1 MVTIYSYDIAQ
12 GILEQPAVEKLPDL
26 LEAENVDLWV
36 DLENPAPEES
46 EILRSVFN
54 FHELAVEDC
63 TQTDIEEAKL
73 DDYEDYLR
81 VRNEIIRKIWNSL
94 RRAGTRLFFRGI
106 HGLSYLDHPDE
117 IVDDNSIILI
127 NSEPWHIFPSPGHAP
142 EHISLY
148 SEEKGILFSGD
159 NVLKMRSTWLGP
171 PESNISDYIE
181 TIKKLQNLPNLKLI
195 LPAHGEIIENPK
207 ETLSAIIERMNER
220 QKQVLDAIYN
230 HSEKGLTPDDILNL
244 IYPHNKRFTRIIARD
259 WIV

>member
-1 MVTIYSYDIAQ
+1 LGLEIILTKKIAKTIRDKVSF
-12 GILEQPAVEKLPDL
+12 
-26 LEAENVDLWV
+26 EA
-36 DLENPAPEES
+36 
-46 EILRSVFN
+46 N
-54 FHELAVEDC
+54 FRG
-63 TQTDIEEAKL
+63 
-73 DDYEDYLR
+73 DDYEDFLR
-81 VRNEIIRKIWNSL
+81 IKTSLRKIWNLL
-94 RRAGTRLFFRGI
+94 RRIGTRLFFRSV
-106 HGLSYLDHPDE
+106 HGLTYLDHPDE
-117 IVDDNSIILI
+117 VIDEDSVIVI
-127 NSEPWHIFPSPGHAP
+127 NNEPWHIFPSPGHSP

-259 WIV
+259 WIVLTLKLLEKKGVIRRATVKKKILFFIA

>member
-1 MVTIYSYDIAQ
+1 MKLSIVIPVYN
-12 GILEQPAVEKLPDL
+12 EKEYIREIVNSVIKAP
-26 LEAENVDLWV
+26 VG
-36 DLENPAPEES
+36 DLEKEV
-46 EILRSVFN
+46 I
-54 FHELAVEDC
+54 
-63 TQTDIEEAKL
+63 
-73 DDYEDYLR
+73 
-81 VRNEIIRKIWNSL
+81 
-94 RRAGTRLFFRGI
+94 
-106 HGLSYLDHPDE
+106 

-127 NSEPWHIFPSPGHAP
+127 NSEPWHIFPSPGHSP

-207 ETLSAIIERMNER
+207 KTLSAIIERMNER

-259 WIV
+259 WIVLTLKLLEKKEVIRRATVKKKILFFIA